1 MPELLCDHPPGLS
14 ADGPVA
20 RRILVSSTAQARRAV
35 ATAVAGGHRIASS
48 AAART
53 GAPDTARRPP
63 CAIVDLSAMNAVHFD
78 PERGAFAVE
87 AGARPADVQR
97 ILYQRWGVTVPPAA
111 GPRPCGL
118 GCHRPLAP
126 HGLSDAYTCAVE
138 VVLVDA
144 YGQTRAV
151 VATGAPG
158 DPHRDLWLAHTTVG
172 AEQIGLVTRY
182 WFRTPGSLGDDPA
195 ALLPRAPSA
204 LLSSVVVMPNGEL
217 GQRQLPALLHNYR
230 RWRQH
235 RPHTNARAAYRSV
248 FGGIA
253 LSGPRR
259 DIGVG
264 AVLAL
269 HVDSAVPEA
278 EQALRTDRAALT
290 AGLTLSDRCRV
301 LPPRR
306 LPWLAQ
312 WHTLP
317 PAPADPAGLL
327 PVEADCDC
335 ELCSVTTSALC
346 APGGTCTDSLIAL
359 DAFSYGPGGTSAP
372 TATGTPHH
380 RTHAPHCRTGLQTRM
395 AKAAWD
401 PRGVFL

>member
-1 MPELLCDHPPGLS
+1 MLELLCDHPS
-14 ADGPVA
+14 VA
-20 RRILVSSTAQARRAV
+20 RTGGPIPRRVLVSSTAQARRAV
-35 ATAVAGGHRIASS
+35 ATAVAGGHRIAATAAEGS
-48 AAART
+48 A
-53 GAPDTARRPP
+53 GADGSRRPP
-63 CAIVDLSAMNAVHFD
+63 CAVVDVSAMTGVYFD

-97 ILYQRWGVTVPPAA
+97 ILYQRWGVTVPSAP

-118 GCHRPLAP
+118 GCHRALAP
-126 HGLSDAYTCAVE
+126 HGLCDAYQCAVE
-138 VVLVDA
+138 VVLVDS

-151 VATGAPG
+151 VATNAPG
-158 DPHRDLWLAHTTVG
+158 DPHRDLWLAHMTVG

-182 WFRTPGSLGDDPA
+182 WFRTPGADGDDPA
-195 ALLPRAPSA
+195 TLLPRAPSA
-204 LLSSVVVMPNGEL
+204 LLSSVVVMPSGEL
-217 GQRQLPALLHNYR
+217 GHRQLPALLNNYR
-230 RWRQH
+230 RWRQQ

-248 FGGIA
+248 LGGIA

-278 EQALRTDRAALT
+278 EQALCADRAALT
-290 AGLTLSDRCRV
+290 AGLTLSERCRV

-317 PAPADPAGLL
+317 PAPADPDGLL

-335 ELCSVTTSALC
+335 ELCSVTASALC
-346 APGGTCTDSLIAL
+346 TPGGTCADTLIAL
-359 DAFSYGPGGTSAP
+359 DAFSYGPGGATAATP
-372 TATGTPHH
+372 TPPH
-380 RTHAPHCRTGLQTRM
+380 RTHARDCRTALQTRT